1 MRHSPGSWKSPGHR
15 TSEAHTKRHAVKEE
29 LTRITRE
36 AEREAA
42 LAADSDALEQLRV
55 RYLGRKG
62 AVTMALRSVGAL
74 PPGERPAA
82 GQLANEA
89 KEAISGLLARRREE
103 LCAGAPET
111 PETFDYTLPGRRPPL
126 GRRHPVTRA
135 IEEVAECMM
144 RLGFDWAEGP
154 EIEDEFHNFVALNI
168 PENHP
173 ARDPS
178 DNFYIKD
185 DVLLRSQTS
194 TVQIRYMEKH
204 RPPVRVFAPG
214 KVFRPDTV
222 DASHF
227 YIFHQ
232 VEGLWVDEGIT
243 FSHLKT
249 VLLMFGRMML
259 GRDLKLRLRP
269 SYFPFT
275 EPSAEIDFSCFMCAG
290 KGCPTCGRKGWLEMG
305 GCGMVDPNVLEHVNI
320 DPEKYTGFAFG
331 IGIDRM
337 VMAKYGIDDIRLIFG
352 NDVRFLRQF

>member
-1 MRHSPGSWKSPGHR
+1 
-15 TSEAHTKRHAVKEE
+15 VKEE
-29 LTRITRE
+29 LARITGE
-36 AEREAA
+36 AEREIAR
-42 LAADSDALEQLRV
+42 AADSDALEQLRV

-62 AVTMALRSVGAL
+62 EITSALRSIGKL
-74 PPGERPAA
+74 PPEERPAA

-89 KEAISGLLARRREE
+89 KTKISEMLASRKQE
-103 LCAGAPET
+103 LAAGTGAVAEV
-111 PETFDYTLPGRRPPL
+111 FDYTLPGRRPPL

-178 DNFYIKD
+178 DNFYIED

-204 RPPVRVFAPG
+204 SPPLRVFAPG

-232 VEGLWVDEGIT
+232 VEGLWVEEGIT

-259 GRDLKLRLRP
+259 GSDLKLRLRP

-275 EPSAEIDFSCFMCAG
+275 EPSAEIDFSCFMCGG

>member
-1 MRHSPGSWKSPGHR
+1 M
-15 TSEAHTKRHAVKEE
+15 KEE
-29 LTRITRE
+29 LTQTTERVKRE
-36 AEREAA
+36 IAAAQDLAA
-42 LAADSDALEQLRV
+42 LEALQI

-62 AVTMALRSVGAL
+62 AITAFLRSVGQL
-74 PPGERPAA
+74 PPEERPVA
-82 GQLANEA
+82 GQLANKA
-89 KEAISGLLARRREE
+89 KNELAVLIQQKREE
-103 LCAGAPET
+103 LEKGATET
-111 PETFDYTLPGRRPPL
+111 PEVFDYTLPGKRPAL

-135 IEEVAECMM
+135 IEEIAECMM
-144 RLGFDWAEGP
+144 QLGFDWAEGP

-173 ARDPS
+173 AREPAS
-178 DNFYIKD
+178 NFYIED
-185 DVLLRSQTS
+185 DILVRSQTS
-194 TVQIRYMEKH
+194 TVQIRYMENH
-204 RPPVRVFAPG
+204 PPPIRVFAPG

-232 VEGLWVDEGIT
+232 VEGLWVDKGIT

-259 GRDLKLRLRP
+259 GENLKLRLRP

-275 EPSAEIDFSCFMCAG
+275 EPSAEIDFSCFVCAG

-305 GCGMVDPNVLEHVNI
+305 GCGMVDPNVLDTVNI

-337 VMAKYGIDDIRLIFG
+337 VMARYGIDDIRLIFG

>member
-1 MRHSPGSWKSPGHR
+1 VSI
-15 TSEAHTKRHAVKEE
+15 E
-29 LTRITRE
+29 ITDP
-36 AEREAA
+36 
-42 LAADSDALEQLRV
+42 LDSDGIANEAMREMLEAQDPATLEQV
-55 RYLGRKG
+55 KVKYLGRKG
-62 AVTMALRSVGAL
+62 RLTTNLRSIGTLA
-74 PPGERPAA
+74 PEDRAAA
-82 GQLANEA
+82 GYFANKAKNKIEAYYSAKKEQLAE
-89 KEAISGLLARRREE
+89 
-103 LCAGAPET
+103 GAQEVKKF
-111 PETFDYTLPGRRPPL
+111 FDYTLPGKRPPL

-144 RLGFDWAEGP
+144 QLGFDWAEGP

-168 PENHP
+168 PEHHP

-178 DNFYIKD
+178 DNFYIED

-194 TVQIRYMEKH
+194 TVQIRYMENHK
-204 RPPVRVFAPG
+204 PPIRVFAPG

-232 VEGLWVDEGIT
+232 VEGLWVDRGIT
-243 FSHLKT
+243 FSHLKS

-259 GRDLKLRLRP
+259 GSDLRLRLRP

-275 EPSAEIDFSCFMCAG
+275 EPSAEIDFSCFMCGG
-290 KGCPTCGRKGWLEMG
+290 KGCATCGRKGWLEMG
-305 GCGMVDPNVLEHVNI
+305 GCGMVDPNVLEAVNI
-320 DPEKYTGFAFG
+320 DPEEYTGFAFG

-337 VMAKYGIDDIRLIFG
+337 VMAKYGIDDIRLIFS

>member
-1 MRHSPGSWKSPGHR
+1 MSIEINNPTDSEEVV
-15 TSEAHTKRHAVKEE
+15 SEAKHE
-29 LTRITRE
+29 ISE
-36 AEREAA
+36 AQD
-42 LAADSDALEQLRV
+42 LQALEHIRIK
-55 RYLGRKG
+55 YMGRKG
-62 AVTMALRSVGAL
+62 QITSILRSIGKL
-74 PPGERPAA
+74 PPEDRAAA
-82 GQLANEA
+82 GYFANQA
-89 KEAISGLLARRREE
+89 KNEIAALIETREE
-103 LCAGAPET
+103 VLSESV
-111 PETFDYTLPGRRPPL
+111 EELREIFDYTLPGKLPAL

-135 IEEVAECMM
+135 IEEVADCMM
-144 RLGFDWAEGP
+144 QLGFDWAEGP

-204 RPPVRVFAPG
+204 RPPIRVFAPG

-232 VEGLWVDEGIT
+232 VEGLWVDKGIT
-243 FSHLKT
+243 FSHLKS

-259 GRDLKLRLRP
+259 GKDLKLRLRP

-275 EPSAEIDFSCFMCAG
+275 EPSAEIDFSCFMCGG
-290 KGCPTCGRKGWLEMG
+290 KGCPTCSQKGWLEMG
-305 GCGMVDPNVLEHVNI
+305 GCGMVDPNVLKAVNI
-320 DPEKYTGFAFG
+320 DPEPYTGLAFG
-331 IGIDRM
+331 IGIDRI